1 MTILPDLYYTAQFI
15 SLYGFAFNHPTF
27 LCFKNSI
34 LVNNCECSL
43 AHVLQT
49 KSRYFSPTP
58 YIILCYK
65 KATTISKA
73 PVTAILSSLTIG
85 LGFHILVVST
95 SGLEGSRKPNRYKAA
110 RVQFTKVDLCL
121 AKGKPKDSSLDT
133 GSGTI
138 LFEGSFD
145 LSVFQ
150 WLSRTPVVHHQVF
163 RFALCVEV
171 KGTEFR

>member
-1 MTILPDLYYTAQFI
+1 MTILPDSYYTAQFI

-95 SGLEGSRKPNRYKAA
+95 SGLVGSRKPNRYKAA

-121 AKGKPKDSSLDT
+121 AKGKPKDFT
-133 GSGTI
+133 GHRLWDHFI
-138 LFEGSFD
+138 
-145 LSVFQ
+145 
-150 WLSRTPVVHHQVF
+150 
-163 RFALCVEV
+163 
-171 KGTEFR
+171 